1 MIANYK
7 EGQNNVELSSLYKTE
22 HITPNYMYLL
32 SVRVYDC
39 IDNTIYQH
47 APSSINPV
55 YVRRQLID
63 TLGNMNVFM

>member
-1 MIANYK
+1 MKSY
-7 EGQNNVELSSLYKTE
+7 LLYKTE

-55 YVRRQLID
+55 YIWYS
-63 TLGNMNVFM
+63 LGNMDVYM